1 MHMRDESGN
10 EGATKEHLY
19 LIKTS
24 DVQLSIYWIQAAE
37 EGQNYVL
44 WNVTRQITKL
54 ENVFIFVF
62 CLK

>member
-24 DVQLSIYWIQAAE
+24 DAQLSIYWLQEAE
-37 EGQNYVL
+37 EAQNYVL
-44 WNVTRQITKL
+44 WNVT
-54 ENVFIFVF
+54 
-62 CLK
+62 

>member
-1 MHMRDESGN
+1 MRDESGT

-24 DVQLSIYWIQAAE
+24 DVQLSIYWLQAAE
-37 EGQNYVL
+37 EAQNYVL